1 MRRDFSLGK
10 MLLVLGL
17 VAGSAEA
24 RELTIGIDR
33 VGSEAGTLADVV
45 ATLRWDEKAGQ
56 GELRLQAGRVEISA
70 LGFATRA
77 IDWQCPLQRNGED
90 WHCEGPLSWA
100 GGRAHPLSLRFSP
113 AGLRSELRI
122 GSARL
127 ALETRAAVPD
137 ALQVVVRQLPVTWLQ
152 AVAERAWKQGRWND
166 GRIDGEID
174 LLMPAEGPRA
184 TAELRFTAL
193 ALETPDGQIAAA
205 GLSGRVNGEYRGIG
219 GQAQLRADF
228 ELRGGEFLVGAL
240 YVPLPEAPVTASMR
254 AESTVDGWQ
263 LPHFAWRDAETLS
276 LQGSARIDKQGA
288 VQDLGLQLKSGDLAV
303 ARDRYFS
310 GFLAPAGFPDL
321 LLIGAV
327 AAELRLR
334 DSQLQRLHVELNQLG
349 AIDPAQ
355 RFVLAGMQGDLFWDV
370 EEQGRRSTLGWQSA
384 ALYGIG
390 LGAAQLAL
398 ESRGGE
404 IWLRKPAQISALQ
417 GNIRLEQLRWQ
428 PPRDG
433 RGTRFQL
440 GVAMNELDLHSL
452 SQRLGWPPFTGSLGG
467 RIPAARY
474 EDGVLTLDGGLAMQ
488 LFGGEIALS
497 QLVMERPFGVAPTLS
512 ADVGLSGID
521 LEPLTA
527 AFGFGSITG
536 RLQGRIA
543 DLRLVDWTPAAFDAR
558 FDTDTQWKGKRR
570 ISQRAVED
578 ISSIAGSGLMAGLQA
593 QALKLFDDFGYSR
606 IGIGCRLRDNV
617 CRMEGIGSAG
627 DGYTIVQGSGLPRI
641 QVVGFRRQVDWPTL
655 VARLKAVTE
664 GQRPV
669 FE

>member
-10 MLLVLGL
+10 MLLVFGL
-17 VAGSAEA
+17 LAGSAEA
-24 RELTIGIDR
+24 RELSIEIDR
-33 VGSEAGTLADVV
+33 VRSEAGGLVDVAASLNWDD
-45 ATLRWDEKAGQ
+45 ATGQ
-56 GELRLQAGRVEISA
+56 GELRLQAGRVELSP
-70 LGFATRA
+70 LGFTTRA
-77 IDWQCPLQRNGED
+77 VDWQCPLRRDGED

-100 GGRAHPLSLRFSP
+100 GGRGHPMSLRFSP
-113 AGLRSELRI
+113 AGLQGELRI
-122 GSARL
+122 GATRVAVES
-127 ALETRAAVPD
+127 RAAVPD
-137 ALQVVVRQLPVTWLQ
+137 ALQVVVRQLPVAWLQ
-152 AVAERAWKQGRWND
+152 AVAERMWEHGRWND
-166 GRIDGEID
+166 GHIDGEID
-174 LLMPAEGPRA
+174 LQLPEEGQRA
-184 TAELRFTAL
+184 TAELRFTGL
-193 ALETPDGQIAAA
+193 SLETPDGMIASA
-205 GLSGRVNGEYRGIG
+205 GLAGRVSGEYRGVG
-219 GQAQLRADF
+219 NQSKLRAEL

-240 YVPLPEAPVTASMR
+240 YVPLPGTPVLASVL
-254 AESTVDGWQ
+254 AESTADGWQ
-263 LPHFAWRDAETLS
+263 LPQFSWRDGDALS
-276 LQGSARIDKQGA
+276 VQGSARINREGA
-288 VQDLGLQLKSGDLAV
+288 AQDLHLQLRTADLAL

-404 IWLRKPAQISALQ
+404 IWLREPAQISALQ